1 MNQERLGLAN
11 GLLATKPTKDG
22 AESTMPPLVQEYST
36 SKVRKPMSARAFEA
50 N

>member
-1 MNQERLGLAN
+1 MNQERPGLAN

-22 AESTMPPLVQEYST
+22 AKSTVPPWVQEYST
-36 SKVRKPMSARAFEA
+36 FKVRKHMFAQAFEA